1 VHKKENEGYT
11 SPEILK
17 YGKQDKDNS
26 IIMLKSYKE
35 DKRYKSFTK
44 DFEEDSENPQG
55 KARTRL

>member
-44 DFEEDSENPQG
+44 DSEEDSKNP
-55 KARTRL
+55 